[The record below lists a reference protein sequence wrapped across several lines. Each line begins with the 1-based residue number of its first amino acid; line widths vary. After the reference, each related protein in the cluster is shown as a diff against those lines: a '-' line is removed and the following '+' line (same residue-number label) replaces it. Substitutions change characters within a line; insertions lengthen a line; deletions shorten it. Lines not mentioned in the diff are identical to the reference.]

1 MRNRY
6 NYKEQGTITHKVMC
20 AVCFLIFSFLWLY
33 EFQTDIL
40 TIAQHVLSQGV
51 THYNR
56 TVGAILITI
65 VLYILQRCIA
75 NVTKL
80 SRRLYALTYFP
91 SMLILAV
98 VSDVNQDIDQ
108 HFSFGAWVWVFPFL
122 LLIWGVCVWFARQ
135 AMSYSL
141 DEGQYGTVFSAR
153 KFWLNLL
160 QMTVMMLGV
169 VLVGNTNAVFH
180 YSTHMEVALMNDD
193 VDEALRV
200 GNRSLET
207 NERLTMLR
215 AYALSKKGKLADGLF
230 GYPVKGTSETLL
242 PMQLKP
248 QLLSEDSIW
257 KHLGARCAKTVNSEF
272 YYERMERDTLG
283 TSAMADYRLCGYLMN
298 RDLNSFVRVLP
309 RYYEVSDSV
318 VLPRHYKEALVLY
331 QHLTAHP
338 LIVYHDAVLAEDWN
352 NLQQLKVKYSKE
364 PERRYRIF
372 DNYQKSYWY
381 YYYYRN

>member
-1 MRNRY
+1 MSARSLSARQDDTY
-6 NYKEQGTITHKVMC
+6 YLLAGLGCILAFLEDYFLLAIGIREQFSDL
-20 AVCFLIFSFLWLY
+20 FLISYALCWFSF
-33 EFQTDIL
+33 FDTDFRN
-40 TIAQHVLSQGV
+40 TISQH
-51 THYNR
+51 
-56 TVGAILITI
+56 
-65 VLYILQRCIA
+65 
-75 NVTKL
+75 
-80 SRRLYALTYFP
+80 
-91 SMLILAV
+91 
-98 VSDVNQDIDQ
+98 
-108 HFSFGAWVWVFPFL
+108 
-122 LLIWGVCVWFARQ
+122 
-135 AMSYSL
+135 
-141 DEGQYGTVFSAR
+141 AR

-248 QLLSEDSIW
+248 QLLPEDSIW

>member
-75 NVTKL
+75 NFTKL
-80 SRRLYALTYFP
+80 SRRSYALTYFP

-180 YSTHMEVALMNDD
+180 YSTHMEVA
-193 VDEALRV
+193 R
-200 GNRSLET
+200 G
-207 NERLTMLR
+207 
-215 AYALSKKGKLADGLF
+215 
-230 GYPVKGTSETLL
+230 
-242 PMQLKP
+242 
-248 QLLSEDSIW
+248 
-257 KHLGARCAKTVNSEF
+257 
-272 YYERMERDTLG
+272 
-283 TSAMADYRLCGYLMN
+283 
-298 RDLNSFVRVLP
+298 
-309 RYYEVSDSV
+309 
-318 VLPRHYKEALVLY
+318 
-331 QHLTAHP
+331 
-338 LIVYHDAVLAEDWN
+338 
-352 NLQQLKVKYSKE
+352 
-364 PERRYRIF
+364 
-372 DNYQKSYWY
+372 
-381 YYYYRN
+381 